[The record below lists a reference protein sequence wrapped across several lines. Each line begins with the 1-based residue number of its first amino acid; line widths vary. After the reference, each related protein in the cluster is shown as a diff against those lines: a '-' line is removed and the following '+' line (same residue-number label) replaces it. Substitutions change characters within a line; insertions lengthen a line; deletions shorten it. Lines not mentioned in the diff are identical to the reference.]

1 MTRYDGQ
8 HVLQIGLGVSGV
20 SALAYLSARGA
31 VVDVTDS
38 RAEPPGLASAQAQLP
53 AEQIV
58 VGGLRAPRALNDYR
72 LAVVSP
78 GLPSDLPLLAELR
91 AAGVPLVGDIELF
104 AREAA
109 APVLAVTG
117 SNGKSTV
124 VTLLGRMAEAAGVRA
139 AIGGNL
145 GPAALELLDDAVELY
160 VLELSSFQLEQTDS
174 LAARAA
180 VVLNL
185 SEDHLDRHGNMDA
198 YARAK
203 ARIYNQCEYAIY
215 NRDDARVVSMCNG
228 SHSFGLGQ
236 PDHDEYGLRQRDG
249 REWIARGEQ
258 CLVALDELK
267 IAGRHN
273 AANAMAALAMAEAAG
288 LAQAACLQA
297 LREFEGLPHRCQ
309 WVAERGGVIYLDD
322 SKGTNVGAAV
332 AALEGMPGP
341 VVWLGGGQGKGQ
353 DFSPLR
359 PVLAGKARAA
369 LLFGEDAGL
378 MAAVLEGSVA
388 IERTETLQQAVSRAA
403 QLAQPGDRVLLS
415 PACAS
420 LDQFRSYIERGRCF
434 ADAVGELAQ

>member
-8 HVLQIGLGVSGV
+8 HVLQIGLGVSGI
-20 SALAYLSARGA
+20 SALGYLHARGA

-38 RAEPPGLASAQAQLP
+38 RAQPPGLSQAQAVLP
-53 AEQIV
+53 ADRIV
-58 VGGLRAPRALNDYR
+58 TGDLRAPRALADYR

-78 GLPSDLPLLAELR
+78 GLAEDLPLLQDLR
-91 AAGVPLVGDIELF
+91 EAGVPLVGDIELF
-104 AREAA
+104 AREAK

-124 VTLLGRMAEAAGVRA
+124 VTLLGRMAEAAGVRV

-145 GPAALELLDDAVELY
+145 GPAALDLLDDAVELY
-160 VLELSSFQLEQTDS
+160 VLELSSFQLQQTES

-185 SEDHLDRHGNMDA
+185 SEDHLDRHGSMDA
-198 YARAK
+198 YALAK
-203 ARIYNQCEYAIY
+203 ARIYNNCEFAVF

-228 SHSFGLGQ
+228 SHSFGLGV
-236 PDHDEYGLRQRDG
+236 PGHDEYGLRRVDG
-249 REWIARGEQ
+249 KSWIARGEQ
-258 CLVALDELK
+258 PLIALAELR

-273 AANAMAALAMAEAAG
+273 AANAMAALALAEAAG
-288 LAQAACLQA
+288 LPQAACLQA

-322 SKGTNVGAAV
+322 SKGTNVGATV
-332 AALEGMPGP
+332 AALDGLPGP
-341 VVWLGGGQGKGQ
+341 VVWLAGGQGKGQ

-359 PVLAGKARAA
+359 PVLAAKGRAA
-369 LLFGEDAGL
+369 LLFGEDAAQI
-378 MAAVLEGSVA
+378 AAVLEGA
-388 IERTETLQQAVSRAA
+388 LPIERSDTLQQAVQRAA
-403 QLAQPGDRVLLS
+403 ELAQPGDRVLLS

-420 LDQFRSYIERGRCF
+420 LDQFRNYIERGQCF
-434 ADAVGELAQ
+434 ADAVRELPA

>member
-38 RAEPPGLASAQAQLP
+38 RAEPPGLAQAKAQLP
-53 AEQIV
+53 SERIA
-58 VGGLRAPRALNDYR
+58 VGGLRAPRALTDYR

-78 GLPSDLPLLAELR
+78 GLTTDLPMLVALR
-91 AAGVPLVGDIELF
+91 DAGIPLVGDIELF
-104 AREAA
+104 AREAS

-124 VTLLGRMAEAAGVRA
+124 VTLLGRMAEAAGVRV

-145 GPAALELLDDAVELY
+145 GPAALDLLDESVELY

-180 VVLNL
+180 VVLNI
-185 SEDHLDRHGNMDA
+185 SEDHLDRHGSMDA
-198 YARAK
+198 YALAK

-215 NRDDARVVSMCNG
+215 NRDDARVVSLCNG
-228 SHSFGLGQ
+228 SHSFGLDL
-236 PDHDEYGLRQRDG
+236 PDHDEFGLRQREG
-249 REWIARGEQ
+249 RDWIARGEE
-258 CLVALDELK
+258 CLVALDELR

-288 LAQAACLQA
+288 LPQGACLQA

-322 SKGTNVGAAV
+322 SKGTNVGATV
-332 AALEGMPGP
+332 AALEGLPGP

-359 PVLAGKARAA
+359 PVLAAKARAA
-369 LLFGEDAGL
+369 LLFGEDAAQ
-378 MAAVLEGSVA
+378 MATVLEGAVA
-388 IERTETLQQAVSRAA
+388 IERADTLQQAVRRAA

-420 LDQFRSYIERGRCF
+420 LDQFRSYIERGQCF
-434 ADAVGELAQ
+434 ADAVGELPE